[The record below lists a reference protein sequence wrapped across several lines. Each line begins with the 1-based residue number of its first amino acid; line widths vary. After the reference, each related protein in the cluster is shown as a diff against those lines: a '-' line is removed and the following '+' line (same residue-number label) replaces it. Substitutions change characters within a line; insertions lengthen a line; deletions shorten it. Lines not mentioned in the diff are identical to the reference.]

1 MTDHKTY
8 NEETIKHLLERFM
21 DGDTTLEEEQLL
33 AQFFR
38 QTHIVPSEW
47 QPYKQMFAYF
57 DSGMKP
63 ADLASEESE
72 EKTTKRPTLPR
83 QWIAAAAVAVLLVGA
98 CLALWLNRP
107 APERK
112 QIADRQLPGNTLP
125 QPKAT
130 DLKNHHEESNST
142 TTLTAFATENQ
153 AKKQTKP
160 QAKRKRKARKRHDKT
175 TEEPTDII
183 SSEPFHIAKLLSPE
197 TDSVADDS
205 FREAYTAAVM
215 KQNILLLKDEY
226 IRTMLQES
234 GFVPVIQENGTV
246 TYTQETDTADNNSL
260 NNI

>member
-21 DGDTTLEEEQLL
+21 DGNTTLEEEQLL

-47 QPYKQMFAYF
+47 QPHKQMFAYF

-112 QIADRQLPGNTLP
+112 QIADRQLPSNTLP
-125 QPKAT
+125 QAKAT
-130 DLKNHHEESNST
+130 DFKNHHGESNNT
-142 TTLTAFATENQ
+142 TTLTAFATDNRAKKLTKPKAKKKRKVTKQPATNSHEELQ
-153 AKKQTKP
+153 EPAKKQPDDEVMEAMIEEEYANRKIAII
-160 QAKRKRKARKRHDKT
+160 QAA
-175 TEEPTDII
+175 
-183 SSEPFHIAKLLSPE
+183 L
-197 TDSVADDS
+197 
-205 FREAYTAAVM
+205 
-215 KQNILLLKDEY
+215 KQRGYE
-226 IRTMLQES
+226 
-234 GFVPVIQENGTV
+234 PVIEEEGYVTFQRETESVITKEQEPI
-246 TYTQETDTADNNSL
+246 
-260 NNI
+260 NI